1 MTTNKASRQRTPMDM
16 KDPGTKRP
24 AKLSSD
30 IKAKIGFQLRQM
42 YDEYLSQGV
51 PSRLAEILRELD
63 DGQEHPKEASNQE
76 DPTQ

>member
-1 MTTNKASRQRTPMDM
+1 MTINKASRQRTPMDM

-24 AKLSSD
+24 AKLSAD
-30 IKAKIGFQLRQM
+30 IKSKIGFQLRQM

-63 DGQEHPKEASNQE
+63 DEREEPKEPPEQE
-76 DPTQ
+76 DSTQ

>member
-1 MTTNKASRQRTPMDM
+1 MTINKASRQRTPMDM

-24 AKLSSD
+24 AKLSTD

-51 PSRLAEILRELD
+51 PSKLAEILRELD
-63 DGQEHPKEASNQE
+63 DEREEPKEPPKQE
-76 DPTQ
+76 DRTQ